1 MIMVHENTL
10 QILVVDDN
18 ATIGILLK
26 RYFQSA
32 GQTLTVTTQLHHA
45 RQLFQQTRY
54 DIVLLDLMLP
64 DGNGL
69 DFLRE
74 IQAQDVSTP
83 VIIMSGMQQNITR
96 QNAAREGAAGFLIKP
111 FQLKDVMLLI
121 QQILQ
126 RDGLAV

>member
-1 MIMVHENTL
+1 MDHENTL
-10 QILVVDDN
+10 QLLVVEDN
-18 ATIGILLK
+18 ATIGILLG

-32 GQTLTVTTQLHHA
+32 GHTLTVTTQLHHA

-74 IQAQDVSTP
+74 IQAQDVKTP
-83 VIIMSGMQQNITR
+83 VIIMSGMQQSITQ
-96 QNAAREGAAGFLIKP
+96 QNAVREGAAGFLIKP

-126 RDGLAV
+126 REELAV